1 MGLLT
6 RTSDTIYAFR
16 FLRLL
21 TTPWTKMGAYKM
33 GLIDADGKVLR
44 KPETSEEKS
53 KYNIFHKLVFNL
65 KRMLNVLPL
74 GKTTIASYLAA
85 LYLIKEKTG
94 ISDRALAKTLKETT
108 GIDPRAMQLE
118 ESFWYLAEDNMLRA
132 GTYTLVRDL
141 PLRLTGDILAYKKT
155 SVVIEENCAPV
166 GNIFGINVF
175 CGTHCKTRQKVLIT
189 QHDITQ

>member
-6 RTSDTIYAFR
+6 RTTDTVYAFR

-21 TTPWTKMGAYKM
+21 TTPWIKTGAYKM

-65 KRMLNVLPL
+65 KRMLNVLPF
-74 GKTTIASYLAA
+74 GKTTLASYFAA
-85 LYLIKEKTG
+85 LYLIKETTG
-94 ISDRALAKTLKETT
+94 ISDRALAKALKETT
-108 GIDPRAMQLE
+108 GVDPRAMQLE
-118 ESFWYLAEDNMLRA
+118 ESMWYLNEDNSLRS

-141 PLRLTGDILAYKKT
+141 PLRLTGEVLAYKKT
-155 SVVIEENCAPV
+155 SIFVEENSTPV
-166 GNIFGINVF
+166 GNIFGVNVF
-175 CGTHCKTRQKVLIT
+175 CATHCKTKQKVLIT